1 VTDPGGQPP
10 PAPGGTVTGRPGG
23 TRPPRGTRAPGGT
36 RPEDGTGRESV
47 ADVLGEAVRSGTI
60 PGGVFASGAPG
71 RATEVVVVGAAQAR
85 GGPRRAMA
93 RDTLFD
99 LASLTKV
106 VATLPTVLRLAELGA
121 LTLEDRVTRFLAA
134 FGGEGR
140 DAITVRQLLTH
151 TAGLPAEIK
160 FWRRY
165 DGPDEAGRALLGAP
179 LEHPPGTQVVY
190 SDVGFMLLGR
200 IVSAITGTAL
210 DVSVAELVTGPLGM
224 TRTCFR
230 PAVGPPPAVAA
241 TELQP
246 DGTALAGI
254 VHDENARFFGGV
266 AGHAGLFAPV
276 DDLVRYLDAAWLGG
290 QFLSRSWRREA
301 CRPQTRGLGGV
312 RGLGWVLRGDPAD
325 PLGCCWPPRSV
336 SHTGFTGTSLACDP
350 VSGGWAVLLSNEVHF
365 GRDRRVMRALRE
377 SVHGRCAPPRR

>member
-1 VTDPGGQPP
+1 VTGPQ
-10 PAPGGTVTGRPGG
+10 GGTGPGR
-23 TRPPRGTRAPGGT
+23 AT
-36 RPEDGTGRESV
+36 RPEGGTGREAV
-47 ADVLGEAVRSGTI
+47 ADVLGEAVRSGKI
-60 PGGVFASGAPG
+60 PGAVFACGALG
-71 RATEVVVVGAAQAR
+71 RPAQVVVAGHAQAR
-85 GGPRRAMA
+85 GGPRRAMT

-99 LASLTKV
+99 LASVTKV
-106 VATLPTVLRLAELGA
+106 TATLPAVLRLAEFGA

-134 FGGEGR
+134 FRGEGR
-140 DAITVRQLLTH
+140 DEVTVRQLLAH
-151 TAGLPAEIK
+151 TSGLPAEIT
-160 FWRRY
+160 FWSRY
-165 DGPDEAGRALLGAP
+165 DDPDEAGRALLSAP
-179 LEHPPGTQVVY
+179 LEHPPGTRVVY

-210 DVSVAELVTGPLGM
+210 DVSVAELVTGPLAM

-230 PAVGPPPAVAA
+230 PGAGPPPAVAA

-276 DDLVRYLDAAWLGG
+276 DDLVRCLDAGWLGG
-290 QFLSRSWRREA
+290 QFLSLPWRQEA
-301 CRPQTRGLGGV
+301 CRPQTAGLGGV

-325 PLGCCWPPRSV
+325 PLGRRWPPGSV

-365 GRDRRVMRALRE
+365 GRDRGVIRALRE
-377 SVHGRCAPPRR
+377 SVHDRCAPPRR

>member
-1 VTDPGGQPP
+1 
-10 PAPGGTVTGRPGG
+10 
-23 TRPPRGTRAPGGT
+23 
-36 RPEDGTGRESV
+36 
-47 ADVLGEAVRSGTI
+47 
-60 PGGVFASGAPG
+60 
-71 RATEVVVVGAAQAR
+71 
-85 GGPRRAMA
+85 M
-93 RDTLFD
+93 
-99 LASLTKV
+99 
-106 VATLPTVLRLAELGA
+106 
-121 LTLEDRVTRFLAA
+121 
-134 FGGEGR
+134 
-140 DAITVRQLLTH
+140 
-151 TAGLPAEIK
+151 
-160 FWRRY
+160 
-165 DGPDEAGRALLGAP
+165 
-179 LEHPPGTQVVY
+179 VY

-200 IVSAITGTAL
+200 IVSAITGAAL

-224 TRTCFR
+224 TRTWFR

-301 CRPQTRGLGGV
+301 CRPQTGGLGGV

-325 PLGCCWPPRSV
+325 PLGRCWPPRSV

-350 VSGGWAVLLSNEVHF
+350 VSGGWAVLLTNEVHF
-365 GRDRRVMRALRE
+365 GRGRGVMRALRE
-377 SVHGRCAPPRR
+377 SVHDRCAPPRR

>member
-1 VTDPGGQPP
+1 MVTGPRGGTEPEGGTTPGG
-10 PAPGGTVTGRPGG
+10 
-23 TRPPRGTRAPGGT
+23 
-36 RPEDGTGRESV
+36 GTGREAV

-60 PGGVFASGAPG
+60 PGAVFASGAPG
-71 RATEVVVVGAAQAR
+71 RPTEVVVAGAAQAR
-85 GGPRRAMA
+85 GGPHRAMA

-106 VATLPTVLRLAELGA
+106 VATLPAVLRLAELSA

-134 FGGEGR
+134 FRGERR
-140 DAITVRQLLTH
+140 DEITVRQLLTH
-151 TAGLPAEIK
+151 AAGLPAEIA
-160 FWRRY
+160 FWRHY
-165 DGPDEAGRALLGAP
+165 DDPDEAGQALLGAP
-179 LEHPPGTQVVY
+179 LEHPPGTRVVY

-200 IVSAITGTAL
+200 IVSAITGTTL
-210 DVSVAELVTGPLGM
+210 DVSVAELVTGPLKM

-230 PAVGPPPAVAA
+230 PRVGPPPAVAA

-276 DDLVRYLDAAWLGG
+276 DDLVRYLDAGWLGG
-290 QFLSRSWRREA
+290 PFLSLPWRREA
-301 CRPQTRGLGGV
+301 CRPQTAGLGGV

-325 PLGCCWPPRSV
+325 PLGRCWPPGSV

-365 GRDRRVMRALRE
+365 GRGRGVMRGLRE
-377 SVHGRCAPPRR
+377 AVHDRCAPPRR